1 MMITMIYHDHHDH
14 HPGRSPGQPS
24 SSNWTPSGGW
34 PGHCL
39 GPYKVFHPLSFM
51 VKIIITIMIMII
63 ITIFFLSGG
72 GGYIIQSPTQPV
84 NPIEVFPVASP
95 GTHHHH
101 NHSHRHHLQHQHHND
116 DHHQHDVISR
126 GPIHVPGLS
135 NPRHDPW
142 SAALLSRPTFHTGIC
157 HHLVL
162 GSWF

>member
-1 MMITMIYHDHHDH
+1 MSIGSTLATLMTMEIIFMMSILY
-14 HPGRSPGQPS
+14 
-24 SSNWTPSGGW
+24 N
-34 PGHCL
+34 
-39 GPYKVFHPLSFM
+39 
-51 VKIIITIMIMII
+51 
-63 ITIFFLSGG
+63 SGG
-72 GGYIIQSPTQPV
+72 GGYLIQSPTQPV

-142 SAALLSRPTFHTGIC
+142 SAALLPRATLHTGIC
-157 HHLVL
+157 LHDHIVL
-162 GSWF
+162 GDDDTDYDYDGDSNDGD